1 MIGQVLGRLAFA
13 EKLSIPQL
21 EEALENRT
29 IPAYIG
35 VPLLEEK
42 IQMKERMQMAQ
53 TGMSPPP
60 QMTIEEEIFARAN
73 QAQQGMD
80 QVPMEQGIDQLPVQ
94 MPEYAASGG
103 IVDFA
108 EGGEVIRAFN
118 GLPQDMYQDDGP
130 PVRGIIPSVSQAAK
144 GLATGV
150 SDYFQGG
157 IYNDIA
163 QLLRLGYTDAQ
174 ISQMSPNMRS
184 NIAKQ
189 TRDVAPVD
197 VQQDP
202 GIAPAVTPQDVAP
215 TNAPPAAPPPA
226 SSPTQDPGIA
236 PAESTVGSPP
246 LSMPGLIGRTEQLYS
261 ALYGDQKP
269 KAPDDKSDYLN
280 RAQDFFTQAGV
291 DLNMASK
298 QAEEV
303 ARQKAD
309 LEGDRREA
317 KKYSVISAGLAI
329 LAGDPASSVA
339 ENIGKGLGRGME
351 QYTTA
356 IKDIKKTEREM
367 QSLERSL
374 EVAQNQ
380 SRMGLATV
388 AAGDYQA
395 AQKRYDD
402 LNKEMRSNKA
412 DLAKALMTDDR
423 ARQVVQS
430 QMQGGAFEKTFQIEL
445 NNLAAQG
452 KDPKDAKI
460 VKQARDA
467 AYKSAGATQLSG
479 QMSTDYRKAADIVAQ
494 KLGKLVSNESRE
506 LRRIN
511 KEEGAQAGE
520 RYKDELIEAEAARI
534 RRGEGSG
541 GDSAPAPIGVPMPSK
556 KEELKTGQV
565 YETKQG
571 LGRWDGK
578 QFVSVQ

>member
-1 MIGQVLGRLAFA
+1 MIGQGLGRLAFA

-21 EEALENRT
+21 EEALENRS

-42 IQMKERMQMAQ
+42 IQMRERMQMAQ
-53 TGMSPPP
+53 AGMSPPP

-73 QAQQGMD
+73 QAGID
-80 QVPMEQGIDQLPVQ
+80 QAPMEQGIDQLPVQ

-118 GLPQDMYQDDGP
+118 GLPQDMYQDDMYQDDGP
-130 PVRGIIPSVSQAAK
+130 PMRGIIPSVSQAAK

-174 ISQMSPNMRS
+174 ISQMSPDMRS

-189 TRDVAPVD
+189 TRDVTPVD
-197 VQQDP
+197 VQQDT
-202 GIAPAVTPQDVAP
+202 GIAPAVSAQDVAP
-215 TNAPPAAPPPA
+215 TNAPPAPPP
-226 SSPTQDPGIA
+226 PPQDPGIA
-236 PAESTVGSPP
+236 PVEPVATRSSE
-246 LSMPGLIGRTEQLYS
+246 LSVPGLIGRTEQLYG

-329 LAGDPASSVA
+329 LAGDPANSVA
-339 ENIGKGLGRGME
+339 ENIGKGLGKGME

-412 DLAKALMTDDR
+412 DLAKALMSDGR
-423 ARQVVQS
+423 AREVVEA
-430 QMQGGAFEKTFQIEL
+430 QMGGAFEKTFQIEL

-452 KDPKDAKI
+452 KDPKDPKI

-467 AYKSAGATQLSG
+467 AYKSAGATQLAG
-479 QMSTDYRKAADIVAQ
+479 QMSTDYRKAADIVAK
-494 KLGKLVSNESRE
+494 KLEKLASSESRE
-506 LRRIN
+506 LRRIT
-511 KEEGAQAGE
+511 KEEGPEAGE
-520 RYKDELIEAEAARI
+520 RYKDTLIEAEAARI

-541 GDSAPAPIGVPMPSK
+541 GDGAPAPIGSPMPSK